1 MRRESA
7 KHMKLLG
14 KKEASD
20 EKFRHPLKS
29 KSTAPTT
36 ATTASEWSALQ
47 QQIFASEQKVLDL
60 SAFSADSF

>member
-7 KHMKLLG
+7 KHMKLPG
-14 KKEASD
+14 KKEASN

-36 ATTASEWSALQ
+36 AASEWSALQ